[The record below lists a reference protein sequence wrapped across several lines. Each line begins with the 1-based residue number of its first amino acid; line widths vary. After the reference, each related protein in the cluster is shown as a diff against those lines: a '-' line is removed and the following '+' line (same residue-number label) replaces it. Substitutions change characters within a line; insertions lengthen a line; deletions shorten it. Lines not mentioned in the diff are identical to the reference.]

1 MTFTKSFLKL
11 YRLHSRSWLQEII
24 KKTSISAC
32 ESTEMNKKII
42 KILLCDDNDNFRQ
55 LLTQYINAMP
65 GVEIVGEAVD
75 GVDAIDK
82 TETLDPDLVLMDL
95 SMPNQSG
102 LDATKTIKEKWPE
115 KSVIILTLY
124 EDSVYKAPANEF
136 NADCFIAKSSIKTQ
150 LPILIQTRLRNNNK
164 NMNAYL

>member
-1 MTFTKSFLKL
+1 MSD
-11 YRLHSRSWLQEII
+11 
-24 KKTSISAC
+24 
-32 ESTEMNKKII
+32 KII

-55 LLTQYINAMP
+55 LLTQYVKSMP

-75 GVDAIDK
+75 GVDVIDK

-102 LDATKTIKEKWPE
+102 LDATKTIKEKWPN

-124 EDSVYKAPANEF
+124 EDSVYKELADEF
-136 NADCFIAKSSIKTQ
+136 NADGFIAKSSIKTQ
-150 LPILIQTRLRNNNK
+150 LPIVIEEKLK
-164 NMNAYL
+164 NSSN

>member
-1 MTFTKSFLKL
+1 MEKAK
-11 YRLHSRSWLQEII
+11 
-24 KKTSISAC
+24 
-32 ESTEMNKKII
+32 I

-55 LLTQYINAMP
+55 LLLQYINSLP

-75 GVDAIDK
+75 GVDVLEK
-82 TETLDPDLVLMDL
+82 TISLDPDLILMDL

-124 EDSVYKAPANEF
+124 EDSVYKELADEF
-136 NADCFIAKSSIKTQ
+136 RADGFIAKSSIKAQ
-150 LPILIQTRLRNNNK
+150 LPTVIEDILK
-164 NMNAYL
+164 NSKS